1 MKTILEHIGN
11 TPLIK
16 VEEENDSSIFA
27 KMEGFNPG
35 GSIKDRIALN
45 MIRNAEKEGIIKK
58 GDTLIEP
65 TSGNTGIGLAM
76 VGAMLGYKVKV
87 IMPDTTSVEKIKMI
101 KAFGGEVIL
110 VENLRYKKF
119 AIEDARAMAK
129 NGAGL
134 YFLNQYENMNNPY
147 THYKSTAEEILNQ
160 LEGEQLDYFVAG
172 MGTGGTI
179 TGIGKKLK
187 EKFPTIKIIGVQ
199 PARDER
205 IEGLR
210 SIKDG
215 FVPPIMDVDLIELWG
230 TNDGRIIN
238 ISEPVIYNIVKPNPT
253 KIIKT
258 NALPSQKMECT
269 LIPYDGLDAYFDYE
283 IIYPSGE
290 VRKKR
295 FESHYIPRQGVCL
308 LGN

>member
-1 MKTILEHIGN
+1 MKTILEYIGN

-215 FVPPIMDVDLIELWG
+215 FVPPIMDVDLIDEIYDIEESKALETKDDLAKKG
-230 TNDGRIIN
+230 ILVGPSSGAAMYICREICKNNKRVNIIT
-238 ISEPVIYNIVKPNPT
+238 IFP
-253 KIIKT
+253 
-258 NALPSQKMECT
+258 
-269 LIPYDGLDAYFDYE
+269 DR
-283 IIYPSGE
+283 GE
-290 VRKKR
+290 R
-295 FESHYIPRQGVCL
+295 YI
-308 LGN
+308 

>member
-1 MKTILEHIGN
+1 MKTILEYIGN

-134 YFLNQYENMNNPY
+134 YFLNQYENMSNPY
-147 THYKSTAEEILNQ
+147 THYESTAEEILNQ

-215 FVPPIMDVDLIELWG
+215 FVPPIMDVDLIDEIYDIEESKAIETKDDLAKKG
-230 TNDGRIIN
+230 ILVGPSSGAAMYICREICKNNKRVNIIT
-238 ISEPVIYNIVKPNPT
+238 IFP
-253 KIIKT
+253 
-258 NALPSQKMECT
+258 
-269 LIPYDGLDAYFDYE
+269 DR
-283 IIYPSGE
+283 GE
-290 VRKKR
+290 R
-295 FESHYIPRQGVCL
+295 YI
-308 LGN
+308 

>member
-1 MKTILEHIGN
+1 MKTILEYIGN

-187 EKFPTIKIIGVQ
+187 EKFHAIKIIGVQ
-199 PARDER
+199 PAHDER

-215 FVPPIMDVDLIELWG
+215 FVPPIMDIDLIDEIYDIEESKAIETKDDLAKKG
-230 TNDGRIIN
+230 ILVGPSSGAAMYICREICKNNRRVNIIT
-238 ISEPVIYNIVKPNPT
+238 IFP
-253 KIIKT
+253 
-258 NALPSQKMECT
+258 
-269 LIPYDGLDAYFDYE
+269 DR
-283 IIYPSGE
+283 GE
-290 VRKKR
+290 R
-295 FESHYIPRQGVCL
+295 YI
-308 LGN
+308 

>member
-1 MKTILEHIGN
+1 MKTILEYIGN

-187 EKFPTIKIIGVQ
+187 EKFSAIKIIGVQ

-215 FVPPIMDVDLIELWG
+215 FVPPIMDVDLIDEIYDIEESKALETKDDLAKKG
-230 TNDGRIIN
+230 ILVGPSSGAAMYICREICKNNRRVNIIT
-238 ISEPVIYNIVKPNPT
+238 IFP
-253 KIIKT
+253 
-258 NALPSQKMECT
+258 
-269 LIPYDGLDAYFDYE
+269 DR
-283 IIYPSGE
+283 GE
-290 VRKKR
+290 R
-295 FESHYIPRQGVCL
+295 YI
-308 LGN
+308 

>member
-1 MKTILEHIGN
+1 MKTILEYIGN

-134 YFLNQYENMNNPY
+134 YFLNQYENMNNPS
-147 THYKSTAEEILNQ
+147 THYESTAEEILNQ
-160 LEGEQLDYFVAG
+160 LEGKQLDYFVAG

-215 FVPPIMDVDLIELWG
+215 FVPPIMDVDLIDEIYDIEESKAIETKDDLAKKG
-230 TNDGRIIN
+230 ILVGPSSGAAMYICREICKNNRRVNIIT
-238 ISEPVIYNIVKPNPT
+238 IFP
-253 KIIKT
+253 
-258 NALPSQKMECT
+258 
-269 LIPYDGLDAYFDYE
+269 DR
-283 IIYPSGE
+283 GE
-290 VRKKR
+290 R
-295 FESHYIPRQGVCL
+295 YI
-308 LGN
+308 

>member
-1 MKTILEHIGN
+1 MKTILEYIGN

-147 THYKSTAEEILNQ
+147 THYESTAEEILNQ
-160 LEGEQLDYFVAG
+160 LEGKQLDYFVAG

-179 TGIGKKLK
+179 TGVGKKLK

-215 FVPPIMDVDLIELWG
+215 FVPPIMDVDLIDEIYDIEESKALETKDDLAKKG
-230 TNDGRIIN
+230 ILVGPSSGAAMYICREICKNNRRVNIIT
-238 ISEPVIYNIVKPNPT
+238 IFP
-253 KIIKT
+253 
-258 NALPSQKMECT
+258 
-269 LIPYDGLDAYFDYE
+269 DR
-283 IIYPSGE
+283 GE
-290 VRKKR
+290 R
-295 FESHYIPRQGVCL
+295 YI
-308 LGN
+308 

>member
-1 MKTILEHIGN
+1 MKTILEYIGN

-134 YFLNQYENMNNPY
+134 YFLNQYENMNNPS
-147 THYKSTAEEILNQ
+147 THYESTAEEILNQ

-215 FVPPIMDVDLIELWG
+215 FVPPIMDVDLIDEIYDIEESKAIETKDDLAKKG
-230 TNDGRIIN
+230 ILVGPSSGAAMYICREICKNNRRVNIIT
-238 ISEPVIYNIVKPNPT
+238 IFP
-253 KIIKT
+253 
-258 NALPSQKMECT
+258 
-269 LIPYDGLDAYFDYE
+269 DR
-283 IIYPSGE
+283 GE
-290 VRKKR
+290 R
-295 FESHYIPRQGVCL
+295 YI
-308 LGN
+308 

>member
-1 MKTILEHIGN
+1 MKTILEYIGN

-215 FVPPIMDVDLIELWG
+215 FVPPIMDVDLIDEIYDIEESKALETKDDLAKKG
-230 TNDGRIIN
+230 ILVGPSSGAAMYICREICKNNRRVNIIT
-238 ISEPVIYNIVKPNPT
+238 IFP
-253 KIIKT
+253 
-258 NALPSQKMECT
+258 
-269 LIPYDGLDAYFDYE
+269 DR
-283 IIYPSGE
+283 GE
-290 VRKKR
+290 R
-295 FESHYIPRQGVCL
+295 YI
-308 LGN
+308 

>member
-147 THYKSTAEEILNQ
+147 THYESTAEEILNQ
-160 LEGEQLDYFVAG
+160 LEGKQLDYFVAG

-215 FVPPIMDVDLIELWG
+215 FVPPIMDVDLIDEIYDIEESKAIETKDDLAKKG
-230 TNDGRIIN
+230 ILVGPSSGAAMYICREICKNNKRVNIIT
-238 ISEPVIYNIVKPNPT
+238 IFP
-253 KIIKT
+253 
-258 NALPSQKMECT
+258 
-269 LIPYDGLDAYFDYE
+269 DR
-283 IIYPSGE
+283 GE
-290 VRKKR
+290 R
-295 FESHYIPRQGVCL
+295 YI
-308 LGN
+308 

>member
-1 MKTILEHIGN
+1 MKTILEYIGN

-187 EKFPTIKIIGVQ
+187 EKFSAIKIIGVQ

-215 FVPPIMDVDLIELWG
+215 FVPPIMDVDLIDEIYDIEESKALETKDDLAKKG
-230 TNDGRIIN
+230 ILVGPSSGAAMYICREICKNNKRVNIIT
-238 ISEPVIYNIVKPNPT
+238 IFP
-253 KIIKT
+253 
-258 NALPSQKMECT
+258 
-269 LIPYDGLDAYFDYE
+269 DR
-283 IIYPSGE
+283 GE
-290 VRKKR
+290 R
-295 FESHYIPRQGVCL
+295 YI
-308 LGN
+308 

>member
-1 MKTILEHIGN
+1 MKTILEYIGN

-129 NGAGL
+129 NGTGL
-134 YFLNQYENMNNPY
+134 YFLNQYENMSNPY
-147 THYKSTAEEILNQ
+147 THYESTAEEILNQ

-215 FVPPIMDVDLIELWG
+215 FVPPIMDVDLIDEIYDIEESKAIETKDDLAKKG
-230 TNDGRIIN
+230 ILVGPSSGAAMYICREICKNNKRVNIIT
-238 ISEPVIYNIVKPNPT
+238 IFP
-253 KIIKT
+253 
-258 NALPSQKMECT
+258 
-269 LIPYDGLDAYFDYE
+269 DR
-283 IIYPSGE
+283 GE
-290 VRKKR
+290 R
-295 FESHYIPRQGVCL
+295 YI
-308 LGN
+308 

>member
-1 MKTILEHIGN
+1 MKTILEYIGN

-147 THYKSTAEEILNQ
+147 THYESTAEEILNQ
-160 LEGEQLDYFVAG
+160 LEGKQLDYFVAG

-215 FVPPIMDVDLIELWG
+215 FVPPIMDVDLIDEIYDIEESKAIETKDDLAKKG
-230 TNDGRIIN
+230 ILVGPSSGAAMYICREICKNNKRVNIIT
-238 ISEPVIYNIVKPNPT
+238 IFP
-253 KIIKT
+253 
-258 NALPSQKMECT
+258 
-269 LIPYDGLDAYFDYE
+269 DR
-283 IIYPSGE
+283 GE
-290 VRKKR
+290 R
-295 FESHYIPRQGVCL
+295 YI
-308 LGN
+308 

>member
-1 MKTILEHIGN
+1 MKTILEYIGN

-147 THYKSTAEEILNQ
+147 THYESTAEEILNQ
-160 LEGEQLDYFVAG
+160 LEGKQLDYFVAG

-215 FVPPIMDVDLIELWG
+215 FVPPIMDVDLIDEIYDIEESKAIETKDDLAKKG
-230 TNDGRIIN
+230 ILVGPSSGAAMYICREICKNNRRVNIIT
-238 ISEPVIYNIVKPNPT
+238 IFP
-253 KIIKT
+253 
-258 NALPSQKMECT
+258 
-269 LIPYDGLDAYFDYE
+269 DR
-283 IIYPSGE
+283 GE
-290 VRKKR
+290 R
-295 FESHYIPRQGVCL
+295 YI
-308 LGN
+308 

>member
-1 MKTILEHIGN
+1 MKTILEYIGN

-16 VEEENDSSIFA
+16 VEEKNDSSIFA

-129 NGAGL
+129 NGTGL
-134 YFLNQYENMNNPY
+134 YFLNQYENMSNPY
-147 THYKSTAEEILNQ
+147 THYESTAEEILNQ

-215 FVPPIMDVDLIELWG
+215 FVPPIMDVDLIDEIYDIEESKAIETKDDLAKKG
-230 TNDGRIIN
+230 ILVGPSSGAAMYICREICKNNRRVNIIT
-238 ISEPVIYNIVKPNPT
+238 IFP
-253 KIIKT
+253 
-258 NALPSQKMECT
+258 
-269 LIPYDGLDAYFDYE
+269 DR
-283 IIYPSGE
+283 GE
-290 VRKKR
+290 R
-295 FESHYIPRQGVCL
+295 YI
-308 LGN
+308 

>member
-1 MKTILEHIGN
+1 MKTILEYIGN

-147 THYKSTAEEILNQ
+147 THYESTAEEILNQ

-179 TGIGKKLK
+179 TGVGKKLK

-215 FVPPIMDVDLIELWG
+215 FVPPIMDVDLIDEIYDIEESKALETKDDLAKKG
-230 TNDGRIIN
+230 ILVGPSSGAAMYICREICKNNKRVNIIT
-238 ISEPVIYNIVKPNPT
+238 IFP
-253 KIIKT
+253 
-258 NALPSQKMECT
+258 
-269 LIPYDGLDAYFDYE
+269 DR
-283 IIYPSGE
+283 GE
-290 VRKKR
+290 R
-295 FESHYIPRQGVCL
+295 YI
-308 LGN
+308 

>member
-1 MKTILEHIGN
+1 MKTILEYIGN

-147 THYKSTAEEILNQ
+147 THYESTAEEILNQ

-215 FVPPIMDVDLIELWG
+215 FVPPIMDVDLIDEIYDIEESKAIETKDDLAKKG
-230 TNDGRIIN
+230 ILVGPSSGAAMYICREICKNNKRVNIIT
-238 ISEPVIYNIVKPNPT
+238 IFP
-253 KIIKT
+253 
-258 NALPSQKMECT
+258 
-269 LIPYDGLDAYFDYE
+269 DR
-283 IIYPSGE
+283 GE
-290 VRKKR
+290 R
-295 FESHYIPRQGVCL
+295 YI
-308 LGN
+308 

>member
-1 MKTILEHIGN
+1 MKTILEYIGN
-11 TPLIK
+11 TPLMK

-147 THYKSTAEEILNQ
+147 THYESTAEEILNQ
-160 LEGEQLDYFVAG
+160 LESEQLDYFVAG

-215 FVPPIMDVDLIELWG
+215 FVPPIMDVDLIDEIYDIEESKALETKDDLAKKG
-230 TNDGRIIN
+230 ILVGPSSGAAMYICREICKNNKRVNIIT
-238 ISEPVIYNIVKPNPT
+238 IFP
-253 KIIKT
+253 
-258 NALPSQKMECT
+258 
-269 LIPYDGLDAYFDYE
+269 DR
-283 IIYPSGE
+283 GE
-290 VRKKR
+290 R
-295 FESHYIPRQGVCL
+295 YI
-308 LGN
+308 